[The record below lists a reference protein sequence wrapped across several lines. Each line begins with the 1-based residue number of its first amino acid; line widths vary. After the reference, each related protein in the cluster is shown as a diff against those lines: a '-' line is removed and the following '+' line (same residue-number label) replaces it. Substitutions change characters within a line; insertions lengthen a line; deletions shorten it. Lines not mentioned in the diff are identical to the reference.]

1 MWSCIGN
8 VFCSNGKIHQ
18 RFKLSSSLQS
28 PCLCIILKTVT
39 RESTWVIGMSN
50 SNAVAKR
57 LETEIVYYVIYAIK
71 NMHSLYS
78 NLLQGKQN
86 KKYLY
91 VYQNGKSR

>member
-1 MWSCIGN
+1 
-8 VFCSNGKIHQ
+8 
-18 RFKLSSSLQS
+18 
-28 PCLCIILKTVT
+28 
-39 RESTWVIGMSN
+39 MSN

>member
-1 MWSCIGN
+1 
-8 VFCSNGKIHQ
+8 
-18 RFKLSSSLQS
+18 
-28 PCLCIILKTVT
+28 
-39 RESTWVIGMSN
+39 MSN
-50 SNAVAKR
+50 SNAVAKC
-57 LETEIVYYVIYAIK
+57 LETEIVHYVIYAIK